1 MSDQQQPEQSQVRP
15 PGTCMPW
22 EEKEKELPPISGDK
36 ELVQRIWEETEALAY
51 LYIWHCLLA
60 F

>member
-1 MSDQQQPEQSQVRP
+1 MPDQPTVNRP
-15 PGTCMPW
+15 PGTCIPWDVKVKEMP
-22 EEKEKELPPISGDK
+22 EIQGDK
-36 ELVQRIWEETEALAY
+36 ELVQRVWEETDALGY

>member
-1 MSDQQQPEQSQVRP
+1 MTEPDTGQRP
-15 PGTCMPW
+15 PGTCIPW
-22 EEKEKELPPISGDK
+22 DEKMKELPEICGDAD
-36 ELVQRIWEETEALAY
+36 LVKRVWEETDALGY

>member
-1 MSDQQQPEQSQVRP
+1 MSEQENSGRP
-15 PGTCMPW
+15 PGTCIPW
-22 EEKEKELPPISGDK
+22 EEKAKEFPEISGDA
-36 ELVQRIWEETEALAY
+36 ELVQRIWEETDALGY

>member
-1 MSDQQQPEQSQVRP
+1 MSDRDASKRP
-15 PGTCMPW
+15 PGTCIPW
-22 EEKEKELPPISGDK
+22 DEKVKELPEISGDA
-36 ELVQRIWEETEALAY
+36 ELVRRVWEETDALGY

>member
-1 MSDQQQPEQSQVRP
+1 MSEQENPNRP
-15 PGTCMPW
+15 PGTCIPW
-22 EEKEKELPPISGDK
+22 EEKVKEFPEISGDT
-36 ELVQRIWEETEALAY
+36 ELVKRIWEETDALGY

>member
-1 MSDQQQPEQSQVRP
+1 MSNEQRQEKPQLRP
-15 PGTCMPW
+15 PGTCTPW
-22 EEKEKELPPISGDK
+22 EEKEKELPAICGDK
-36 ELVQRIWEETEALAY
+36 ELVRRVWEETDALAY